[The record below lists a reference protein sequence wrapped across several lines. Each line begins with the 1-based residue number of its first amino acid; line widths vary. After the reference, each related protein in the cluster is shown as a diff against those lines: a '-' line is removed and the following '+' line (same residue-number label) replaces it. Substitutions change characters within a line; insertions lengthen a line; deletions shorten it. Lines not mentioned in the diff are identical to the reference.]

1 MAEVNEPQDGKKDI
15 DIQAEIEKARSQE
28 REKLHADI
36 ERLKAEVAEKA
47 KTCNENYV
55 TISNLQKELENAKK
69 SLGEVDSKVAK
80 AKEDGKVEANKD
92 LEALKAELEDYK
104 AKLAKAEKDFSDYKA
119 NEELKAYR
127 ATKVADIDEEFRD
140 LVRGA
145 TKEEIDASYEQVKGI
160 QNTVKEKYKVKE
172 TLPDPKNKSKTPP
185 KADDLLKKLNSMTL
199 EEYAQA
205 RKNSFK

>member
-1 MAEVNEPQDGKKDI
+1 MAEETKIQDGDKTV
-15 DIQAEIEKARSQE
+15 DIQAEIEKARKQE
-28 REKLHADI
+28 RDKLHADI

-69 SLGEVDSKVAK
+69 SLGEIDGKVAK
-80 AKEDGKVEANKD
+80 AKEDGKVEASKD

-119 NEELKAYR
+119 NEELKAYKI
-127 ATKVADIDEEFRD
+127 TKVADIDDEFKD
-140 LVRGA
+140 LVRGS

-160 QNTVKEKYKVKE
+160 QNTVKEKYQVREPLPTPKQKGKSPQKVE
-172 TLPDPKNKSKTPP
+172 
-185 KADDLLKKLNSMTL
+185 DLLKKLNTMSL
-199 EEYAQA
+199 DEYAEA
-205 RKNSFK
+205 RKKNFK